1 MRPVRK
7 GVCPS
12 KAGYLK
18 YEQAWPDL
26 VSRLGRYC
34 SYCERRINT
43 QLAVEHEQPKKGEY
57 GHPEL
62 ETAWDNFLLAC
73 VNCNSTKKDKRVEF
87 SELLFPDRDNTF
99 AAYVYLQ
106 NGLIEVA
113 SQLQLKQR
121 GQAQATLE
129 LMGLEKPLTP
139 VKDTN
144 GQAVA
149 WDRISQRMEAW
160 GIAQDSLDDLMAEP
174 DSLGLRCSIVRNAC
188 SEGFF
193 SIWMTVFSH
202 DVDMRQRLID
212 AFSGT
217 RESGCFDPHTTAP
230 VCPAPNPDGLMQGS
244 KV

>member
-12 KAGYLK
+12 KTGYLK
-18 YEQAWPDL
+18 YQQAWPDL

-34 SYCERRINT
+34 SYCERLINT

-62 ETAWDNFLLAC
+62 ETVWDNFLLAC

-106 NGLIEVA
+106 NGLIKVA
-113 SQLQLKQR
+113 SQLQLKQK

-129 LMGLEKPLTP
+129 LMGLDKPLTS

-149 WDRISQRMEAW
+149 WDRISQRMEVW
-160 GIAQDSLDDLMAEP
+160 GIAQTYNTRLSLEPGNLLAREAVVDLAR
-174 DSLGLRCSIVRNAC
+174 SS
-188 SEGFF
+188 GFF

-212 AFSGT
+212 VFPGT